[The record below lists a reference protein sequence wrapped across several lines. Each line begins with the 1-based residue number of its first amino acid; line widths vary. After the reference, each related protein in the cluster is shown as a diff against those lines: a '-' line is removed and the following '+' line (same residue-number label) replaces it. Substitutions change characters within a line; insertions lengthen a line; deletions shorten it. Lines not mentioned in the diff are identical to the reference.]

1 MKSRRIHCPEILP
14 VNSYRYVALKM
25 SKHGIFGV
33 NNDLGNIAGIV
44 MIV

>member
-1 MKSRRIHCPEILP
+1 MKSRRIHFPEILP

-33 NNDLGNIAGIV
+33 NNDLGKIEGIV